1 MTSSVVHRALVFG
14 GIVLAAVAVVG
25 SLVGFVVAGTSGLVS
40 ALFAAALTALFLGF
54 TTVSVYLA
62 DRVTRNSKSMGVYF
76 GIVIGAWVF
85 KFAVFVVVLLATR
98 GAQWLDPYV
107 FFYALIA
114 AVIGSLA
121 ADVIAL
127 AGAQVSAV
135 PRSEPVMPRET
146 AGTPPSTPN

>member
-1 MTSSVVHRALVFG
+1 MTSSVIHRALVFG
-14 GIVLAAVAVVG
+14 GAVLVAVGVIG
-25 SLVGFVVAGTSGLVS
+25 SLVGLLVAGTSGLVS

-54 TTVSVYLA
+54 TTASVFFA
-62 DRVTRNSKSMGVYF
+62 DRVTRTSKSMGVYF

-85 KFAVFVVVLLATR
+85 KFAVFVVVLLVTR

-114 AVIGSLA
+114 AVLGSLA
-121 ADVIAL
+121 ADVVAL

-135 PRSEPVMPRET
+135 PRPDQ
-146 AGTPPSTPN
+146 TPPPEQADMPF